1 MPSEGS
7 LGLDRQRCLNQKGS
21 ASAFNL
27 MKDTVSKEQSVNAS
41 VSKMR
46 VENVLISEY

>member
-7 LGLDRQRCLNQKGS
+7 LGSDRQSVLINNQKRG

-27 MKDTVSKEQSVNAS
+27 MKDRVSKE
-41 VSKMR
+41 
-46 VENVLISEY
+46 